1 MQNVKDNKIVII
13 FTSVIYILII
23 IGLIFIYSSS
33 SVFALEKLGSANFF
47 VKKQLA
53 GIILGSIGL
62 FALRFIPI
70 KFIYK
75 LTPVIF
81 ICSIIL
87 TLLSMTKFFG
97 QTIHGSSRWINIGGI
112 GFQPSELLK
121 ISFIL
126 YAAYF
131 IEKKGNKIR
140 TLSKGYV
147 PFLVVLGLIS
157 LILLKQPDFGQTI
170 TITSTGIIL
179 LFLAGC
185 KIKHIL
191 FTLLATTP
199 ILITLITLKAYRLK
213 RILTFMNPWNDPQGS
228 GFQIIQSLIA
238 VGSGNFWGVGI
249 ANSKQK
255 FFYLPMQHTDFV
267 FSIIAE
273 ETGFL
278 GCLLLVLLYMI
289 LIYSGFALASKTE
302 NLFCRF
308 TILGFTILTGLQ
320 SMINIFVATGLAPTK
335 GIGLPFVSYGMSSIT
350 CNLLM
355 VGIIINCF
363 LNEKEIEEA
372 KLTSSNSL
380 SNQRATLHQTL

>member
-1 MQNVKDNKIVII
+1 MVNSKNNKMIIV
-13 FTSVIYILII
+13 FTSIIYILII
-23 IGLIFIYSSS
+23 VGLIFIYSSS
-33 SVFALEKLGSANFF
+33 SVFALEKLGTANFF
-47 VKKQLA
+47 VKKQLL
-53 GIILGSIGL
+53 GILLGSVGL
-62 FALRFIPI
+62 FTLRFIPI
-70 KFIYK
+70 SNIFRM
-75 LTPVIF
+75 TPLIF
-81 ICSIIL
+81 IFSLVL
-87 TLLSMTKFFG
+87 TILSMTKLFG
-97 QTIHGSSRWINIGGI
+97 QTIHGSSRWINIYGV

-131 IEKKGNKIR
+131 IEKKGTKIR
-140 TLSKGYV
+140 TLSKGYA
-147 PFLVVLGLIS
+147 PFLVILGIIS

-170 TITSTGIIL
+170 TIGLTGVIL

-191 FTLLATTP
+191 FTCLATTP
-199 ILITLITLKAYRLK
+199 LLITLIALKAYRLK
-213 RILTFMNPWNDPQGS
+213 RVLTFLNPWNDPQGS

-278 GCLLLVLLYMI
+278 GCAMLILLYMA

-302 NLFCRF
+302 NVFCRF

-335 GIGLPFVSYGMSSIT
+335 GIGLPFVSYGMSSII
-350 CNLLM
+350 CNLSM

-363 LNEKEIEEA
+363 INENELNSEKF
-372 KLTSSNSL
+372 TSLNSL
-380 SNQRATLHQTL
+380 SNGAKAA